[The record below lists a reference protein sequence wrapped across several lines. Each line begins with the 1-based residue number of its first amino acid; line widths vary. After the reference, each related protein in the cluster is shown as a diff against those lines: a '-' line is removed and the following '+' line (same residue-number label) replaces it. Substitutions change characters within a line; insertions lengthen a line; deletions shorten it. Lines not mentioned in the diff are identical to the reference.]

1 MKKIS
6 VIGLGLI
13 GGSLAV
19 CLKKNPE
26 AEVWG
31 YDREER
37 RLTKGLELGIIDRAA
52 ASLEEAVEGAD
63 LVVLATPIATIQELL
78 KTLSGYSLKPG
89 MIITDV
95 GSTKSS
101 IVSLASEVLSRH
113 EVTFIGGHPM
123 AGSHKSGV
131 EAANPLLFENAFY
144 VLSPTEKTPEEKV
157 KELEELLAPTRAQ
170 FIYLDPKLHDQ
181 VVGMISHFPHLVAG
195 LLVNQVERL
204 HGENPWYHRLA
215 AGGFKDITR
224 IASSNPDL
232 WRDVTLDNRE
242 NLLRIIDSWNRDME
256 VLKESLIQEDGERIR
271 AFFERAALFRNGLPE
286 RNAGALRPLNDLY
299 LDIPDR
305 PGEIG
310 KITTLIG
317 EMGINL
323 INIEILE
330 LREDIMGVLRLSF
343 RNGADR
349 DRVRDRLAKLG
360 YTLYQR
366 E

>member
-1 MKKIS
+1 MGLRS
-6 VIGLGLI
+6 RGTASNEGIGAWYHRSGGRFPRGGRGRGRLGCP
-13 GGSLAV
+13 GHSHRHHTGTAQ
-19 CLKKNPE
+19 NPK
-26 AEVWG
+26 
-31 YDREER
+31 
-37 RLTKGLELGIIDRAA
+37 RL
-52 ASLEEAVEGAD
+52 S
-63 LVVLATPIATIQELL
+63 L
-78 KTLSGYSLKPG
+78 KTRHDHHRCGQHEIFHRLPG
-89 MIITDV
+89 V
-95 GSTKSS
+95 GGIK
-101 IVSLASEVLSRH
+101 RH